1 MKRVLQI
8 ANYRENVGGIS
19 GQVELLNRH
28 LNEDGYLADIFSTKG
43 SVAQRLGMLY
53 HLLEKA
59 QSFDILHIHCCSDW
73 GFFPAV
79 LGISVGKILRKRIIL
94 SYHGGDAG
102 VFFAKHPRFVKR
114 WLLRTNTNIALSGF
128 VGEEFA
134 KRGIPYTIIP
144 NILEFNEYQYHKRD
158 IIHPDFICT
167 RAHEPLYNIPCILRA
182 FSIVQKQI
190 SEATLSLVGD
200 GSQHEALMRLSE
212 EMNLRGV
219 LFTGHVENNKI
230 FDYLAKADIFLSAP
244 RIDNFPVSVLEAMN
258 AGLLV
263 ISSNVGGVPY
273 LIEDGKTGY
282 LFASNDE
289 KALAER
295 MLQAVTNQKE
305 STQIISNAKKEVS
318 KYSWSVVGDIIKR
331 LYE

>member
-1 MKRVLQI
+1 MKKVLQI
-8 ANYRENVGGIS
+8 ANYREKVGGIS
-19 GQVELLNRH
+19 GQVELLKRH
-28 LNEDGYLADIFSTKG
+28 LDEDGYIAEIFSTKG
-43 SVAQRLGMLY
+43 TIVRRLWMPF
-53 HLLEKA
+53 HLLKIA
-59 QSFDILHIHCCSDW
+59 QSFDVLHIHCCSDW

-79 LGISVGKILRKRIIL
+79 LGISVGKMLGKRIIL

-102 VFFAKHPRFVKR
+102 VFFEKHPRFVKR

-134 KRGIPYTIIP
+134 KRGLPYTIIS
-144 NILEFNEYQYHKRD
+144 NILEFNESQYRKRD

-182 FSIVQKQI
+182 FSIVQKQLPE
-190 SEATLSLVGD
+190 STLTLVGG
-200 GSQHEALMRLSE
+200 GSQHEALKVMTK
-212 EMNLRGV
+212 EMKLQGV
-219 LFTGHVENNKI
+219 LFTGHVENRKI
-230 FDYLAKADIFLSAP
+230 YDYLAKADILLSSP

-263 ISSNVGGVPY
+263 ISSNVGGVPF
-273 LIEDGKTGY
+273 LIEDGKTGF
-282 LFASNDE
+282 LFSSNDE
-289 KALAER
+289 QALAER

-318 KYSWSVVGDIIKR
+318 KYSWSVVGDKIKR